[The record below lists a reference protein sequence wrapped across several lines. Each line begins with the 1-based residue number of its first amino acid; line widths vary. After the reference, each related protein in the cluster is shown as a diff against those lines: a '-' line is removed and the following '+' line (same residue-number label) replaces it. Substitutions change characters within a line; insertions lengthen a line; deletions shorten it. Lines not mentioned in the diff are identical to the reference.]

1 MEETLP
7 VPDKVAQR
15 RELVNIVANFL
26 SANGDEPLLDSWGL
40 MLSEPAERLALI
52 LKRSSF

>member
-7 VPDKVAQR
+7 VPDKATQR

-26 SANGDEPLLDSWGL
+26 SENGQEPLLDQWGL
-40 MLSEPAERLALI
+40 MLPEASERLALI
-52 LKRSSF
+52 LKRSGY

>member
-7 VPDKVAQR
+7 VPDKATQR

-26 SANGDEPLLDSWGL
+26 SENGDEPLLDSWGL

>member
-15 RELVNIVANFL
+15 RVLVNFVGSFL
-26 SANGDEPLLDSWGL
+26 PGVGDEPLLDSWGL